1 MALGAKLAAPGR
13 LMVQLAGDGSFYFG
27 EPCSVFAVSQQYGLP
42 ILSVVLDN
50 SGWSAVKQSTLRVYP
65 DGDAKDANEFEAEL
79 APKVEFGKVAEAF
92 DAYAEKLIDPA
103 EAAAAIARCAK
114 EVRGGR
120 SALLH
125 AKVTRM

>member
-1 MALGAKLAAPGR
+1 
-13 LMVQLAGDGSFYFG
+13 
-27 EPCSVFAVSQQYGLP
+27 
-42 ILSVVLDN
+42 
-50 SGWSAVKQSTLRVYP
+50 VKQSTLRVYP
-65 DGDAKDANEFEAEL
+65 DGDAKDTNEFEAEL
-79 APKVEFGKVAEAF
+79 ASKVEFGKVAEAF
-92 DAYAEKLIDPA
+92 GAYAEKLIDPA